1 MALRKALCIAGSLSK
16 GPSMTEKQHKKKN
29 SDYTTVNDESTPI
42 TFESSLAELE
52 KTIEQLEDGDLTLD
66 TSLELFE
73 KGITLIRTCDT
84 HLKKAQGKITELLKG
99 ENGEYVEKILGS
111 SLESFVSK
119 EDRDA

>member
-1 MALRKALCIAGSLSK
+1 MHNRLYQQRAI
-16 GPSMTEKQHKKKN
+16 MTEKQRKKIN
-29 SDYTTVNDESTPI
+29 SDFATESPPL

-52 KTIEQLEDGDLTLD
+52 KTIEQLEEDELTLD

-73 KGITLIRTCDT
+73 KGITLIRTCNT

-99 ENGEYVEKILGS
+99 ENGEFVEKILGP

-119 EDRDA
+119 ENIDA